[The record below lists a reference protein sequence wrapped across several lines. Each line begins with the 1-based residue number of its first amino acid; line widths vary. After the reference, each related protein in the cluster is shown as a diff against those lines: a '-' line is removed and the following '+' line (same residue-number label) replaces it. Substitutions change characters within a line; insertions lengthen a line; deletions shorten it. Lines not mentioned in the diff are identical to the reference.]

1 MPDDSE
7 PNGRSRL
14 AARLLHVAGM
24 DRARPLVWVG
34 VEPRSKPTRS
44 RLRRIASLSLQ
55 LKGLT
60 IAQFPNASLA
70 IGFVAGMVSASTH
83 GSSHTVARVV
93 TTVAATV
100 WAYEELVHGVNWF
113 RHVLGFYTLVGIIVG
128 LVVLID

>member
-1 MPDDSE
+1 M
-7 PNGRSRL
+7 
-14 AARLLHVAGM
+14 
-24 DRARPLVWVG
+24 VWVG